1 MPCFLSVSR
10 HLFLPS
16 SREFTLPSPPVLA
29 LCPSRRTFLP
39 HSAFWQRCR
48 FLLGRAATALGAH
61 RFYLKCSLLPLA
73 LSDPCVAR
81 KGSERGLN
89 RWKVLSRGGGAK
101 GPPPHITGEHPVPLW
116 RVPSCLSKLTEV
128 ALGLIPSH
136 TPFPGSERE
145 GAIRCFLLGI
155 SNSSATVK

>member
-48 FLLGRAATALGAH
+48 FLLGRAAAALRAH
-61 RFYLKCSLLPLA
+61 RFYLKCSSLPLA

-81 KGSERGLN
+81 KGSERGLK
-89 RWKVLSRGGGAK
+89 RWKVLSRGRGAK
-101 GPPPHITGEHPVPLW
+101 GPPSPHNWRAPSAPVASSSLLVKTHRGRSWTHPLP
-116 RVPSCLSKLTEV
+116 
-128 ALGLIPSH
+128 H
-136 TPFPGSERE
+136 TLPRE
-145 GAIRCFLLGI
+145 
-155 SNSSATVK
+155 